1 MNTKPRLIFALIA
14 LVICLLVGGKTAAI
28 AAKSAP
34 EIGEREIKMGE
45 EAAAEVA
52 KENKLSDNAEDLKRV
67 REMGEKL
74 AAVANLKEVSA
85 SYGIAKIT
93 PFRYTFDIIEA
104 PDVNAFSVPGG
115 RIYVYRGLLDFV
127 QSDQELAGVL
137 AHEIIHAS
145 HHHMVYLIAKQSAL
159 NNPMGIVALAA
170 ILSGARASDLGNIM
184 MGLQYYQ
191 IARLNG
197 YGMEAERDS
206 DRGAI
211 FYMREA
217 GYNPVGLLT
226 FLERL
231 AKRPELVDWGIFR
244 SHPIDAERVAAAKNL
259 ITKLGL
265 PINRRETTRAAKAE
279 VKNETINGTEV
290 PSVVINGKTLLLP
303 APDGNQT
310 AAQRAQDTADRI
322 NKMLDQGL
330 QIHEIRV
337 DPNGGGV
344 TAREQPL
351 VIVLDADAKLM
362 GTTPADV
369 SRKAAVAIREVIL
382 KQMVDTLH

>member
-1 MNTKPRLIFALIA
+1 MTLLTISILVVWQPHAL
-14 LVICLLVGGKTAAI
+14 
-28 AAKSAP
+28 AAKPAP
-34 EIGEREIKMGE
+34 EIGEREVKMGE
-45 EAAAEVA
+45 EGAAEVA
-52 KENKLSDNAEDLKRV
+52 KENKLSDNAEDLKRL

-74 AAVANLKEVSA
+74 VAVANVKEVPA
-85 SYGIAKIT
+85 SYGIATVT

-127 QSDQELAGVL
+127 QSDQELAAVL
-137 AHEIIHAS
+137 AHEIVHAA
-145 HHHMVYLIAKQSAL
+145 HHHMVYLIAKQNAM
-159 NNPMGIVALAA
+159 NNPMGLVALAA
-170 ILSGARASDLGNIM
+170 ILGGARASDLGNVM

-206 DRGAI
+206 DRGAV

-259 ITKLGL
+259 ITKLGI

-279 VKNETINGTEV
+279 VKNKNVDGVEI
-290 PSVVINGKTLLLP
+290 PSVVMNGKTILLP
-303 APDGNQT
+303 APDGSQT
-310 AAQRAQDTADRI
+310 AAQRAQETADRI

-344 TAREQPL
+344 IARNQAL
-351 VIVLDADAKLM
+351 VIVIDADARLM
-362 GTTPADV
+362 GTAPADI